1 MKAQTKF
8 FTAAAV
14 TAIAGL
20 FSAAPAQAITLGP
33 GLIEGDGTHVY
44 FDFYESH
51 GFFESEWGVY
61 NNTTATFT
69 TLLGEVQRNDGT
81 MVGAT
86 DHLGTCDITVTDCKA
101 SFTFLEGN
109 EYAFFLRNTGDG
121 DHTKTVFSANELN
134 PIQGWTEFVDQTKFF
149 TSMSILDDTS
159 YGLGFDQSLTSDLAL
174 ATGETFMLQNGMSAL
189 IAFEDQGLDTRGTGD
204 YFHGD
209 WNDFLVKASVPEPA
223 TVLGLGVVAGAM
235 ALYGLRKKDKAS

>member
-44 FDFYESH
+44 FDFIESH
-51 GFFESEWGVY
+51 GQFRSDWGVY
-61 NNTTATFT
+61 NNTTGTFT

-86 DHLGTCDITVTDCKA
+86 DHLGTCDITVTNCQA

-121 DHTKTVFSANELN
+121 DHQKTVFSANELN

-174 ATGETFMLQNGMSAL
+174 TASETFMLQNGMSAL
-189 IAFEDQGLDTRGTGD
+189 IAFEDQGLDTSGTGD

-209 WNDFLVKASVPEPA
+209 WNDFIVKASVPEPA

>member
-20 FSAAPAQAITLGP
+20 FSAAPAQAITLGS
-33 GLIEGDGTHVY
+33 GLIEGDNSHVY
-44 FDFYESH
+44 FEFVESH

-69 TLLGEVQRNDGT
+69 TLLGEVQRNDGISPW
-81 MVGAT
+81 AT
-86 DHLGTCDITVTDCKA
+86 DHLGTCGTTVLGCEA
-101 SFTFLEGN
+101 SFTFEAGN
-109 EYAFFLRNTGDG
+109 QYAFFLRNTGDG
-121 DHTKTVFSANELN
+121 DHQKTVFSANELN

-149 TSMSILDDTS
+149 NSMSILDDTK
-159 YGLGFDQSLTSDLAL
+159 YATYESLDSALAL
-174 ATGETFMLQNGMSAL
+174 AGSDTFVLENGMSAL
-189 IAFEDQGLDTRGTGD
+189 IAFEDQGLNTRGDGG

-209 WNDFLVKASVPEPA
+209 WNDFIVKASVPEPA
-223 TVLGLGVVAGAM
+223 TILGLGVVAGGM
-235 ALYGLRKKDKAS
+235 ALYRLRKQDKAS